1 MKAFTSQSYTVPIG
15 NHSYPMAKYRLI
27 PERLKRTG
35 ILRSEELIEP
45 QSITIE
51 DVLLVHTRTYVNRFI
66 NGLLERK
73 ELLRLGLPWS
83 EQLVQRVFS
92 VLGGTAQAITTAF
105 EEGISIN
112 LAGGTHHAFADHG
125 EGYCVF
131 NDFVVGLRRTQQQRD
146 LVTLIIDLDVHQ
158 GNGTAVLC
166 KDDPRTFTFSMH
178 GMRNYPSRK
187 EESSLDVSL
196 PDNTTD
202 EQYSRQLES
211 ILPQLFEQTKP
222 DLVMYQAGVDV
233 LKSDRFGK
241 LALTMQ
247 GIADRDRFVME
258 TARQAHVPLVA
269 ALGGGYAPNIEEIVT
284 AHCQTV
290 QIAAEICKLY

>member
-1 MKAFTSQSYTVPIG
+1 
-15 NHSYPMAKYRLI
+15 MAKYRLI
-27 PERLKRTG
+27 PERLKRNV

-45 QSITIE
+45 QSITID

-131 NDFVVGLRRTQQQRD
+131 NDFVVGLRRTRLQRD

-178 GMRNYPSRK
+178 GMHNYPSQK
-187 EESSLDVSL
+187 EKSSLDVSL

-202 EQYSRQLES
+202 KQYLRQLKR

-233 LKSDRFGK
+233 LKNDRFGK

-258 TARQAHVPLVA
+258 SARKAHVPLVA
-269 ALGGGYAPNIEEIVT
+269 ALGGGYAPNIQEIVT

-290 QIAAEICKLY
+290 QIATEIGKLY